1 VSDRDSRPPT
11 GRFNRPQWTTAGD
24 GSLRRRWRFAAEPVE
39 EFKPGGPRIRRYRLA
54 ALASRD
60 ERPATTPTR

>member
-11 GRFNRPQWTTAGD
+11 GRFNRPEWMTAGD
-24 GSLRRRWRFAAEPVE
+24 GSPRRRWRFAAAPE

-60 ERPATTPTR
+60 EQPASTPTR